1 MPPPTKAAGEADAA
15 GATAAVAADD
25 TDATDADVHGE
36 TTEGI
41 TGVVDDVV
49 DDAAAADGETFKDV
63 DDAEARAD
71 DDDDDDE
78 AGGTKCTFGGNCALM
93 RATL

>member
-15 GATAAVAADD
+15 CATAAVAADD

-36 TTEGI
+36 TTDGI
-41 TGVVDDVV
+41 TAVADDVV

-63 DDAEARAD
+63 EDAEARAD
-71 DDDDDDE
+71 DDDE
-78 AGGTKCTFGGNCALM
+78 TGGTKCTFGGNCALM